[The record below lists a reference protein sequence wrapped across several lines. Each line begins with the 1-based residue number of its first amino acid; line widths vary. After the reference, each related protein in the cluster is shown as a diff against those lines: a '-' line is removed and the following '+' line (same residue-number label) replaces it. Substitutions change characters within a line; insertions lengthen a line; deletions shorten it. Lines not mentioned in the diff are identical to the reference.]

1 MISVITYKIAV
12 SINSQEKRSG
22 MVRGLYTAYTGLV
35 NQQKRLDVVSNNLA
49 NATTTGFKKEG
60 VTTQSF
66 DSVYGIKIK
75 DATVGYMNQNI
86 GSMSLGAKIGETYR
100 SWDQGS
106 LRNTDSNYDFALSGK
121 GFFSISFTNKA
132 GETSTLYTRD
142 GSFQMNQE
150 GYLVTKD
157 GDYVLGESGEPIVLP
172 TDATNI
178 AVEPTGEIYADNEYV
193 DSFLLTDFED
203 YNYLEMYGENLYRA
217 IDGATQADE
226 VTATVNQGFKEAS
239 NINVVSEMVEMI
251 SIAREYESGQ
261 KVINAMDEMMS
272 KMVSISEL

>member
-1 MISVITYKIAV
+1 
-12 SINSQEKRSG
+12 

-35 NQQKRLDVVSNNLA
+35 NQQRRLDIVSNNLA
-49 NATTTGFKKEG
+49 NATTTGYKKEG

-66 DSVYGIKIK
+66 DSVYGIKIN
-75 DATVGYMNQNI
+75 DATVGYMNQSI

-106 LRNTDSNYDFALSGK
+106 LRNTDSDYDFALSGQ

-193 DSFLLTDFED
+193 DSFLLTNFED

>member
-12 SINSQEKRSG
+12 DINSQEKRSG

-100 SWDQGS
+100 SWEF
-106 LRNTDSNYDFALSGK
+106 SN
-121 GFFSISFTNKA
+121 SFCR
-132 GETSTLYTRD
+132 ED
-142 GSFQMNQE
+142 GSIDWE
-150 GYLVTKD
+150 KLVEFNS
-157 GDYVLGESGEPIVLP
+157 GD
-172 TDATNI
+172 
-178 AVEPTGEIYADNEYV
+178 
-193 DSFLLTDFED
+193 
-203 YNYLEMYGENLYRA
+203 
-217 IDGATQADE
+217 
-226 VTATVNQGFKEAS
+226 
-239 NINVVSEMVEMI
+239 
-251 SIAREYESGQ
+251 
-261 KVINAMDEMMS
+261 
-272 KMVSISEL
+272 

>member
-12 SINSQEKRSG
+12 NINSQEKRSG

-86 GSMSLGAKIGETYR
+86 GRMSLGAKIGETYR

-106 LRNTDSNYDFALSGK
+106 LRIMILHFLVRDSSQYH
-121 GFFSISFTNKA
+121 
-132 GETSTLYTRD
+132 
-142 GSFQMNQE
+142 
-150 GYLVTKD
+150 
-157 GDYVLGESGEPIVLP
+157 
-172 TDATNI
+172 
-178 AVEPTGEIYADNEYV
+178 
-193 DSFLLTDFED
+193 LLTKQVKHQHFIP
-203 YNYLEMYGENLYRA
+203 G
-217 IDGATQADE
+217 
-226 VTATVNQGFKEAS
+226 
-239 NINVVSEMVEMI
+239 
-251 SIAREYESGQ
+251 
-261 KVINAMDEMMS
+261 MDLS
-272 KMVSISEL
+272 R

>member
-12 SINSQEKRSG
+12 NINSQEKRSG

-35 NQQKRLDVVSNNLA
+35 NQQRRLDIVSNNLA
-49 NATTTGFKKEG
+49 NATTTGYKKEG

-66 DSVYGIKIK
+66 DSVYGIKIN
-75 DATVGYMNQNI
+75 DATVGYMNQSI

-106 LRNTDSNYDFALSGK
+106 LRNTDSDYDFALSGQ

-157 GDYVLGESGEPIVLP
+157 GDYVLGEGGNPIQLP
-172 TDATNI
+172 TDVSQLT
-178 AVEPTGEIYADNEYV
+178 VDSTGGIYADGQYV
-193 DSFLLTDFED
+193 DTFALVDFED
-203 YNYLEMYGENLYRA
+203 YNYLEEYGENLYRA
-217 IDGATQADE
+217 VDGATEQDC
-226 VTATVNQGFKEAS
+226 TATVQQGYLEAS
-239 NINVVSEMVEMI
+239 NINVVSEMVDMI
-251 SIAREYESGQ
+251 AVAREYESGQ
-261 KVINAMDEMMS
+261 KVIQAIDEMLG
-272 KMVSISEL
+272 KMVTMSEL